1 MEIRGLGIIYVP
13 AIFGVSAVRGA
24 KQVDL
29 VVTLMPQNSETDG
42 ADLDRTGENDLKRNL
57 LGVDVPQVV
66 LPVAPGRDLV
76 NVVETVAQEY
86 KLRLAGQVA
95 YRDLDAQ
102 IRRRNA
108 T

>member
-1 MEIRGLGIIYVP
+1 
-13 AIFGVSAVRGA
+13 
-24 KQVDL
+24 VDI
-29 VVTLMPQNSETDG
+29 
-42 ADLDRTGENDLKRNL
+42 
-57 LGVDVPQVV
+57 PQVV

-102 IRRRNA
+102 IRRRNSNVI
-108 T
+108 

>member
-1 MEIRGLGIIYVP
+1 MTV
-13 AIFGVSAVRGA
+13 
-24 KQVDL
+24 
-29 VVTLMPQNSETDG
+29 TDG
-42 ADLDRTGENDLKRNL
+42 TVVRAPVIHHIISALKRT
-57 LGVDVPQVV
+57 PF

-102 IRRRNA
+102 IKRINA
-108 T
+108 NMLSS